1 MAKIVGI
8 DLGTANTLMCVKG
21 QGIVLRK
28 PSVVAMSKATGEVV
42 ALGQQARRMLG
53 KTPEGIV
60 AFRPMKEGI
69 VADYSA
75 ITQMIRSFLEE
86 IDAIAFFSRPS
97 VIVSIP
103 FGSTEVARRAV
114 EDAVFEAGAK
124 SVALVDEP
132 IAAALGS
139 RVRVNSPKG
148 KMIVD
153 IGGGTTEVAVISL
166 NGVVTSR
173 TLRVAGD
180 TMDAAIVDYLEKQ
193 RRFLI
198 GLSTAEA
205 LKIKFGSAHPSKSL
219 GEADVFGRNLIS
231 GMGEQIR
238 VSSDEL
244 REALTEPAEKI
255 IRGIASTLEKTPPE
269 LSSDISDFGII
280 LTGGGAMLSGMN
292 ILLREKLG
300 IAVKTPDKPLESVC
314 NGILRIIESEGE
326 LGSLLRYRNR

>member
-1 MAKIVGI
+1 
-8 DLGTANTLMCVKG
+8 
-21 QGIVLRK
+21 
-28 PSVVAMSKATGEVV
+28 
-42 ALGQQARRMLG
+42 MLG
-53 KTPEGIV
+53 KTPEGIT

-75 ITQMIRSFLEE
+75 ITHMIRGYLED

-103 FGSTEVARRAV
+103 YGSTEVARRAV

-139 RVRVNSPKG
+139 RVKVSSPKG

-153 IGGGTTEVAVISL
+153 VGGGTTEVAVISL
-166 NGVVTSR
+166 SGVVTSR

-180 TMDAAIVDYLEKQ
+180 TMDNAIIDYLESH

-198 GLSTAEA
+198 GQSTAEA
-205 LKIKFGSAHPSKSL
+205 LKIKFGSAHPSVSK
-219 GEADVFGRNLIS
+219 GDVDVFGRNLLS
-231 GMGEQIR
+231 GMGAQIR
-238 VSSDEL
+238 VTSDEI
-244 REALTEPAEKI
+244 REALSEPAEKI

-280 LTGGGAMLSGMN
+280 LTGGGAMLSGLGT
-292 ILLREKLG
+292 LLQERLG
-300 IAVKTPDKPLESVC
+300 ISVRTPERPLESVC

-326 LGSLLRYRNR
+326 LGGLLRYRNR

>member
-28 PSVVAMSKATGEVV
+28 PSVVAMSKTTGEVV
-42 ALGQQARRMLG
+42 ALGQEARRMLG

-114 EDAVFEAGAK
+114 EDAVFEAGAR

-180 TMDAAIVDYLEKQ
+180 TMDTAIVDYLEKQ

-198 GLSTAEA
+198 GTSTAEA
-205 LKIKFGSAHPSKSL
+205 LKIKFGSAHPSINR
-219 GEADVFGRNLIS
+219 GEADVFGRDLRD
-231 GMGEQIR
+231 GMGSQIR
-238 VSSDEL
+238 VTSDEL
-244 REALTEPAEKI
+244 REALAEPAEKI

-292 ILLREKLG
+292 VLLRERLG

-326 LGSLLRYRNR
+326 LGGLLRYRNR

>member
-8 DLGTANTLMCVKG
+8 DLGTANTLMCIKG
-21 QGIVLRK
+21 QGIVLSK
-28 PSVVAMSKATGEVV
+28 PSVVAISKSTGEVV
-42 ALGQQARRMLG
+42 ALGQPARRMLG

-75 ITQMIRSFLEE
+75 ITQMIRSYLEE
-86 IDAIAFFSRPS
+86 IDAIAFFNRPS

-103 FGSTEVARRAV
+103 YGSTEVARRAV

-139 RVRVNSPKG
+139 KVKVSSPKG

-153 IGGGTTEVAVISL
+153 VGGGTTEIAVISL

-173 TLRVAGD
+173 TLRCAGD
-180 TMDAAIVDYLEKQ
+180 TMDNAIIDYLEGQ
-193 RRFLI
+193 RRFLV

-205 LKIKFGSAHPSKSL
+205 LKIKFGSAHPSIDK
-219 GEADVFGRNLIS
+219 GDVDVFGRNLIN
-231 GMGEQIR
+231 GMGAQLRI
-238 VSSDEL
+238 SSGEL
-244 REALTEPAEKI
+244 REALAEPCEKI

-269 LSSDISDFGII
+269 LSSDISDLGII
-280 LTGGGAMLSGMN
+280 LTGGGAMLPGLNKMMS
-292 ILLREKLG
+292 EKLG
-300 IAVKTPDKPLESVC
+300 IPVKIPSRPLESVC